1 MRSSGL
7 VGVSTQSIFVS
18 GRIAASTAA
27 RSVKSTKLDLQA
39 GRALAHPLEQPER
52 AAIDVVG
59 GDDMGA
65 GVEQFEHGGD
75 RRQARGE
82 GEGRRCR
89 FRGRRRRARRRSA
102 SGSGCAHI
110 RSPCARR
117 GSAGHRSR
125 SRRSAPSP
133 RRSSGRG
140 SGRHGWC
147 ASRRPG
153 GCCRCLVIAARLR
166 WLIRSMRVI
175 RPTNSSPSK
184 TIATSLRSN
193 TGSSAS
199 SVWLACSVCRLAV
212 MAVRDRRVEAL
223 PAAVIGPVDHR
234 QGCRFRR

>member
-7 VGVSTQSIFVS
+7 VGVSTQSSFVS

-27 RSVKSTKLDLQA
+27 RSVKSTKSTCET

-65 GVEQFEHGGD
+65 AVEQLEARWRSPPGP
-75 RRQARGE
+75 RR
-82 GEGRRCR
+82 RRSRPRR
-89 FRGRRRRARRRSA
+89 FPGRRRRARRRSA

-110 RSPCARR
+110 RSPCARP
-117 GSAGHRSR
+117 GSAGRRSR
-125 SRRSAPSP
+125 WRRSAPSP

-153 GCCRCLVIAARLR
+153 GFC
-166 WLIRSMRVI
+166 
-175 RPTNSSPSK
+175 
-184 TIATSLRSN
+184 
-193 TGSSAS
+193 GG
-199 SVWLACSVCRLAV
+199 VCRSSCAPQMVDQVDAGDQADELVAV
-212 MAVRDRRVEAL
+212 EDDGDLVAVEHRQQRVERLAGL
-223 PAAVIGPVDHR
+223 QRVQLRRSWRCAPAR
-234 QGCRFRR
+234 